1 MSLLVLSELEK
12 RNVVRTVGKEHRLG
26 RSAMEAEHFLDPKDN
41 LYVVN
46 GSSSTVTALYEC
58 PYLKY

>member
-26 RSAMEAEHFLDPKDN
+26 RSEMEAEHFLDPKDN
-41 LYVVN
+41 LYV
-46 GSSSTVTALYEC
+46 G
-58 PYLKY
+58 KW